1 LREFHGVKF
10 KGEKMNSAKIL
21 IAKVDGYELGV
32 EHGKTMAEVDAY
44 YEGLLKEI
52 KELEEMLNERTPV
65 ESTTLSPASRGIP
78 RGRGNKN
85 GQKSREEINSRG

>member
-1 LREFHGVKF
+1 MKTEYRRQETEYSKIRGV
-10 KGEKMNSAKIL
+10 
-21 IAKVDGYELGV
+21 
-32 EHGKTMAEVDAY
+32 TMAEVDAY

-52 KELEEMLNERTPV
+52 KELQNLLDERTPV
-65 ESTTLSPASRGIP
+65 ESTTLSPVSRGIP